1 MTLLIIYLLFAI
13 GGSFLCSILEAVLL
27 STPVSFIDVKLKQ
40 GHKSAHRLRQIKEN
54 IDRPLAAIL
63 SFNTIAH
70 TIGAVG
76 VGAQAAIVFQN
87 ISFGII
93 SATLT
98 VLILVFSEIIPKTIG
113 AKYWRKL
120 ALPSGKIINVIIILM
135 YPFVLIAELISK
147 LFTGNEQEFTVS
159 RDELS
164 AMADIGTK
172 EGIFEE
178 KENKIIQSLV
188 RLKTVITDEVMTPRV
203 VVTTA
208 DENMTIKEFLANKT
222 HIHYS
227 RIPLYS
233 NDKDSIT
240 GYTTRKLVLDKQAE
254 NLQDIKLKDI
264 KREIVAVYAKAPV
277 YQVWELLLKRKE
289 HIALVVD
296 EFGGMDGIITMEDI
310 LETILGLEIT
320 DETDR
325 VTDMQEYARKRWEE
339 RRLKYSFFDD
349 EEKNAD
355 SQNINQQPPEN

>member
-1 MTLLIIYLLFAI
+1 MTLLIVYLFFAI
-13 GGSFLCSILEAVLL
+13 GGSFLCSVLEAVLL
-27 STPVSFIDVKLKQ
+27 STPPSYIEVSLKQ
-40 GHKSAHRLRQIKEN
+40 GKKSAKLLKRIKEN

-76 VGAQAAIVFQN
+76 VGAQAALVFKN
-87 ISFGII
+87 VSFGII
-93 SATLT
+93 SAALT
-98 VLILVFSEIIPKTIG
+98 ILILVFSEIIPKTIG

-120 ALPSGKIINVIIILM
+120 ALPSGEVIRVIIFLM
-135 YPFVLIAELISK
+135 YPFVFIAELIAK
-147 LFTGNEQEFTVS
+147 LFTGSTKEYTVS

-208 DENMTIKEFLANKT
+208 DENISIKEFLANKT

-227 RIPLYS
+227 RIPVYS
-233 NDKDSIT
+233 NDKDHIT
-240 GYTTRKLVLDKQAE
+240 GYVTRKLVLDMQAD
-254 NLQDIKLKDI
+254 NADDKKLKDI
-264 KREIVAVYAKAPV
+264 KRSIVAVYAKAPV
-277 YQVWELLLKRKE
+277 YQVWELLLKKKE

-310 LETILGLEIT
+310 IETILGLEIT

-339 RRLKYSFFDD
+339 KRLKYFFLSEDKKRKSSDASD
-349 EEKNAD
+349 E
-355 SQNINQQPPEN
+355 

>member
-164 AMADIGTK
+164 AMAYR
-172 EGIFEE
+172 
-178 KENKIIQSLV
+178 N
-188 RLKTVITDEVMTPRV
+188 
-203 VVTTA
+203 
-208 DENMTIKEFLANKT
+208 
-222 HIHYS
+222 
-227 RIPLYS
+227 
-233 NDKDSIT
+233 
-240 GYTTRKLVLDKQAE
+240 
-254 NLQDIKLKDI
+254 
-264 KREIVAVYAKAPV
+264 
-277 YQVWELLLKRKE
+277 
-289 HIALVVD
+289 
-296 EFGGMDGIITMEDI
+296 
-310 LETILGLEIT
+310 
-320 DETDR
+320 
-325 VTDMQEYARKRWEE
+325 
-339 RRLKYSFFDD
+339 
-349 EEKNAD
+349 
-355 SQNINQQPPEN
+355 